1 MRMSQCPQG
10 EAALTDR
17 LPRTSE
23 VVDVAPQGIAIKS
36 PAPIK
41 RKKAK
46 AKSPTQR
53 SLEHMRKLGYL
64 CDIVE
69 RRVPFQFVTKDLF
82 GFIDILCVKGEDI
95 IGVQATSAPNAASRV
110 TKITEHE
117 NWPLVC
123 KAIRVIV
130 HGWRRNAK
138 GRWTLREV
146 EL

>member
-1 MRMSQCPQG
+1 MP
-10 EAALTDR
+10 
-17 LPRTSE
+17 
-23 VVDVAPQGIAIKS
+23 
-36 PAPIK
+36 
-41 RKKAK
+41 RKKSK
-46 AKSPTQR
+46 GTSPTQR
-53 SLEHMRKLGYL
+53 SLKYMRAQGYV

-82 GFIDILCVKGEDI
+82 GFIDVLCVKGEDI
-95 IGVQATSAPNAASRV
+95 VGVQTTSSANLAARV

-123 KAIRVIV
+123 KAIRVMV
-130 HGWRRNAK
+130 HGWRKNAA